1 MRTACEVVPSSP
13 ITIPDFTVAPPVVL
27 TPNDPPY
34 HQSLSQDP
42 FSSPSH
48 GTTLHKASSFTGNS
62 TLAPNGFNGDQGF
75 GGTAPAR
82 HEDPRRRAYTGR
94 FGACGWV
101 GAGLT
106 RKKII
111 IGKWSQNC
119 PIIVLIYWGS
129 IPCGFFCIYT
139 LLIVVSQFDFSVL
152 SMCDG
157 FPKKVWIEQRVGG
170 VSYIHFF

>member
-27 TPNDPPY
+27 TPSDAPY

-75 GGTAPAR
+75 GGSTTAPAR
-82 HEDPRRRAYTGR
+82 HDDPRRRAYTGR
-94 FGACGWV
+94 LVALQSRSLWKWV
-101 GAGLT
+101 GGWRSHSEKSNNWKRVQKL
-106 RKKII
+106 
-111 IGKWSQNC
+111 S
-119 PIIVLIYWGS
+119 
-129 IPCGFFCIYT
+129 YT
-139 LLIVVSQFDFSVL
+139 STDIL
-152 SMCDG
+152 G
-157 FPKKVWIEQRVGG
+157 
-170 VSYIHFF
+170 